1 LVDAWEAE
9 EAGVICWLV
18 AKAIARS
25 TSLCS
30 YMVWFWMEGAL
41 FLYRDRGKGEDGGV
55 NGREL
60 TRRKAVAY
68 SCVYPAQAQL
78 QGCRMTIENS
88 RGARGLPLSWNVML
102 QPRSKSY
109 LFLTWHVLHSI
120 WMVLVRIILCCCVG
134 STLRSVASGHFFFWT
149 NRTQVNWYP
158 IFPKTNRYRRELR
171 QFYLSPMARIYY
183 YVRSSKDAII

>member
-1 LVDAWEAE
+1 
-9 EAGVICWLV
+9 
-18 AKAIARS
+18 
-25 TSLCS
+25 
-30 YMVWFWMEGAL
+30 MVWFWMEGAL

-109 LFLTWHVLHSI
+109 LFLT
-120 WMVLVRIILCCCVG
+120 
-134 STLRSVASGHFFFWT
+134 
-149 NRTQVNWYP
+149 
-158 IFPKTNRYRRELR
+158 
-171 QFYLSPMARIYY
+171 
-183 YVRSSKDAII
+183 